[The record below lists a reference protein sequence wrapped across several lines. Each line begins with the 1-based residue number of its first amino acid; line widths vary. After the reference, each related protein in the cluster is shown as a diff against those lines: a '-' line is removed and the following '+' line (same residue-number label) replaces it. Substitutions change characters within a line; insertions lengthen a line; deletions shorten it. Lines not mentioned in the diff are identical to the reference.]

1 MLISHPDLTTSF
13 ALDSQ
18 LWVLGEQ
25 VNGLI
30 ARQGSL
36 LDFPLVLTFSSVICP
51 DLVVLFSLL
60 SFDNL
65 GRVNGHDNGLSDR
78 SVVFVSQIFS
88 LTRLVILTFLSEGV
102 GLGRQD
108 CFDSASFQFLVFSS
122 PLVELAALCCQV

>member
-1 MLISHPDLTTSF
+1 M
-13 ALDSQ
+13 
-18 LWVLGEQ
+18 LGEQ

-88 LTRLVILTFLSEGV
+88 LTRLVILTFFVRGSGV
-102 GLGRQD
+102 GQAGL
-108 CFDSASFQFLVFSS
+108 F
-122 PLVELAALCCQV
+122 